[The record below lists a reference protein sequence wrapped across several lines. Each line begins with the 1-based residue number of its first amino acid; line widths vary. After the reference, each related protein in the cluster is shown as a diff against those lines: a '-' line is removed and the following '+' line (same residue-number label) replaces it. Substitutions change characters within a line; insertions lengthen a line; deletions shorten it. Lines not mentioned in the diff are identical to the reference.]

1 LLKATAITLENGF
14 EVALIISVLIV
25 WLRHTRNSHF
35 SRWIFAGT
43 ATSAVI
49 GWVVLYL
56 LKWSGPKKESFTG
69 WTMAVSFILEIVF
82 LIWLMKERKLQ
93 AGQNNAAQLLWGKG
107 SVRTIFILL
116 TAAVF
121 LTILPLMRILQFPSS
136 IFIQTYSVVNT
147 ELILKFTGGLLGLV
161 CSLLF
166 GMSFLRSTRTLSVR
180 SSVAGSVLLL
190 AAMMLNQLFTVAQI
204 LFARGVFPLT
214 PVTMK
219 ILVPIINNMDKYLYV
234 LLGAS
239 FIWTVTVLL
248 LFIRRK
254 EKLSETWNPAVQR
267 KFKARVRND
276 KRWLAAI
283 AGLMVLVPSLL
294 SVEAVLANQTIE
306 LSPAE
311 PVTPDASQQIVIPQ
325 AAVNDR
331 NLHRFGYTAADG
343 TIVRFIII
351 RKSETMY
358 GIGFDACKI
367 CGSSGYYQ
375 KGNKVICRKCDVIMN
390 IPTIGF
396 EGGCNPI
403 PLPYHMDKG
412 NLVIAS
418 SDLEKETA
426 TFHQEDLFQH

>member
-1 LLKATAITLENGF
+1 MLKAISITLGNGF
-14 EVALIISVLIV
+14 EVGLVVSVLIV
-25 WLRHTRNSHF
+25 WLRHAGSRSS
-35 SRWIFAGT
+35 SRWVYGGMGA
-43 ATSAVI
+43 AAAI
-49 GWVVLYL
+49 GYIVLYV

-69 WTMAVSFILEIVF
+69 WAMAACFIMEILF
-82 LIWLMKERKLQ
+82 LIWIIKARKVPP
-93 AGQNNAAQLLWGKG
+93 APETAAHTLWSRGIVGK
-107 SVRTIFILL
+107 IFIFL
-116 TAAVF
+116 TAAL
-121 LTILPLMRILQFPSS
+121 LTVLPLMRVLQFPSS

-147 ELILKFTGGLLGLV
+147 ELILKFTGGVLGLV
-161 CSLLF
+161 FCFLF
-166 GMSFLRSTRTLSVR
+166 GLSFLRSTRTLSVR
-180 SSVAGSVLLL
+180 SSVAGSILLL
-190 AAMMLNQLFTVAQI
+190 AAIMLNQIFTVTQI

-214 PVTMK
+214 PLTMK

-239 FIWTVTVLL
+239 LIWTVMVLL
-248 LFIRRK
+248 SFKSRK

-267 KFKARVRND
+267 KFKARVRSD
-276 KRWLAAI
+276 KRWLASI

-306 LSPAE
+306 LSPAV
-311 PVTPDASQQIVIPQ
+311 PVTPDASQHIVIP
-325 AAVNDR
+325 AASVDDR

-343 TIVRFIII
+343 TVVRFIII

-375 KGNKVICRKCDVIMN
+375 KNNKVICRKCDVIMN

-403 PLPYHMDKG
+403 PLAYHMDKG
-412 NLVIAS
+412 NLIIAS

-426 TFHQEDLFQH
+426 TFHQEDMFQH

>member
-1 LLKATAITLENGF
+1 MLKATAITLGNGF
-14 EVALIISVLIV
+14 EISLIISVLIV
-25 WLRHTRNSHF
+25 WLRHIGNGHF
-35 SRWIFAGT
+35 FRWIFAGT
-43 ATSAVI
+43 GTAAVI
-49 GWVVLYL
+49 GWVVLYI

-69 WTMAVSFILEIVF
+69 WTMALCFILEILF
-82 LIWLMKERKLQ
+82 LIWLRKERKLYT
-93 AGQNNAAQLLWGKG
+93 GQINGARFLWGRGRAGK
-107 SVRTIFILL
+107 IFIFL
-116 TAAVF
+116 TAAF
-121 LTILPLMRILQFPSS
+121 MTMLPLIRILQFPSS

-161 CSLLF
+161 FSFLF
-166 GMSFLRSTRTLSVR
+166 GMSFLRSTRTLSAR

-190 AAMMLNQLFTVAQI
+190 GAMMLNQIFTVAQI

-214 PVTMK
+214 PLTMK
-219 ILVPIINNMDKYLYV
+219 ILIPIINNMDKYLYV

-248 LFIRRK
+248 SFRRRK
-254 EKLSETWNPAVQR
+254 EKLSGEWNPAVQR

-276 KRWLAAI
+276 KRWLASI

-294 SVEAVLANQTIE
+294 GVEAVLASQTVE

-311 PVTPDASQQIVIPQ
+311 PVTPDASQQIVIPHTS
-325 AAVNDR
+325 VDDR

-375 KGNKVICRKCDVIMN
+375 KNNKVICRKCDVIMN
-390 IPTIGF
+390 ISTIGF

-403 PLPYHMDKG
+403 PLAYHMDKG

>member
-1 LLKATAITLENGF
+1 MLKAISITLGNGF
-14 EVALIISVLIV
+14 EIALVISVLIV
-25 WLRHTRNSHF
+25 WLRHTGNRHL
-35 SRWIFAGT
+35 SRWIYGGT
-43 ATSAVI
+43 GVAAFT
-49 GWVVLYL
+49 GWVVLYV

-69 WTMAVSFILEIVF
+69 WAMAACFILEMLY
-82 LIWLMKERKLQ
+82 LIWISRNTRVHS
-93 AGQNNAAQLLWGKG
+93 ASPNANHSLWSRDTAEKTF
-107 SVRTIFILL
+107 VFL
-116 TAAVF
+116 TAAL

-161 CSLLF
+161 FSFLF
-166 GMSFLRSTRTLSVR
+166 GMSFLRSTRILSVR
-180 SSVAGSVLLL
+180 GSVAGSVLLL
-190 AAMMLNQLFTVAQI
+190 ATMMLNQMFAVTQI

-214 PVTMK
+214 PLTMK
-219 ILVPIINNMDKYLYV
+219 ILVPIINNMDKYIYV
-234 LLGAS
+234 LIGVSL
-239 FIWTVTVLL
+239 IWTATVLL
-248 LFIRRK
+248 LYRKRK
-254 EKLSETWNPAVQR
+254 EKLSEAWNPAVQR

-276 KRWLAAI
+276 KRWLAFI

-294 SVEAVLANQTIE
+294 GIEAVLANTTVE

-311 PVTPDASQQIVIPQ
+311 PVTPDTNQQIVIPR
-325 AAVNDR
+325 ASVDDR

-375 KGNKVICRKCDVIMN
+375 KNNKVICRKCDVVMN

-403 PLPYHMDKG
+403 PLAYHMDKG
-412 NLVIAS
+412 NLIIAS
-418 SDLEKETA
+418 GDLEKQTA

>member
-1 LLKATAITLENGF
+1 MLKAISITLGNGF
-14 EVALIISVLIV
+14 EVALVVSVLIV
-25 WLRHTRNSHF
+25 WLRHAGSRPL
-35 SRWIFAGT
+35 SRWVYGGTGAAAAAGYL
-43 ATSAVI
+43 
-49 GWVVLYL
+49 VLYV

-69 WTMAVSFILEIVF
+69 WAMATCIIMEILFVLW
-82 LIWLMKERKLQ
+82 LIKSRKAQ
-93 AGQNNAAQLLWGKG
+93 PAAHTGADPWWNRSTAGK
-107 SVRTIFILL
+107 IFIFL
-116 TAAVF
+116 TAAS
-121 LTILPLMRILQFPSS
+121 LTVLPLMRVLQFPSS

-161 CSLLF
+161 LCFLF
-166 GMSFLRSTRTLSVR
+166 GLSFLRSTRRLSVR

-190 AAMMLNQLFTVAQI
+190 AGMMLNQMFTVTQI

-214 PVTMK
+214 PLTMK

-239 FIWTVTVLL
+239 LIWTVTVLL
-248 LFIRRK
+248 LFKTRQ

-294 SVEAVLANQTIE
+294 GVEAVLANQTIE

-311 PVTPDASQQIVIPQ
+311 PVTPDTNQQIVIPR
-325 AAVNDR
+325 ASVDDR

-375 KGNKVICRKCDVIMN
+375 KNNKVICRKCDVIMN

-403 PLPYHMDKG
+403 PLAYRLDKG
-412 NLVIAS
+412 NLIIAS
-418 SDLEKETA
+418 SDLEQETA

>member
-1 LLKATAITLENGF
+1 MLKAISITLGNGF
-14 EVALIISVLIV
+14 EVALIVSVLIV
-25 WLRHTRNSHF
+25 WLWH
-35 SRWIFAGT
+35 AGCSPLSKWVYRGT
-43 ATSAVI
+43 GAASII
-49 GWVVLYL
+49 GYVVLYM

-69 WTMAVSFILEIVF
+69 WTMAVGLIMEILF
-82 LIWLMKERKLQ
+82 LIWMVKTRKAQ
-93 AGQNNAAQLLWGKG
+93 SSAPSVTHRWWNSSTAGE
-107 SVRTIFILL
+107 IFIFL
-116 TAAVF
+116 TAAL
-121 LTILPLMRILQFPSS
+121 LTVLPLMRVLQFPSS

-161 CSLLF
+161 FSYMF

-180 SSVAGSVLLL
+180 SAVPGSVLLL
-190 AAMMLNQLFTVAQI
+190 AAMILNQIFTVAQI
-204 LFARGVFPLT
+204 LFARGIFPLT
-214 PVTMK
+214 PLTMK
-219 ILVPIINNMDKYLYV
+219 FLVPVINNMDKYLYV

-239 FIWTVTVLL
+239 LIWTVTVLL
-248 LFIRRK
+248 SFRVRQDK
-254 EKLSETWNPAVQR
+254 PSESWNPAVKR

-311 PVTPDASQQIVIPQ
+311 PVTPDTNHEIVIPT
-325 AAVNDR
+325 ASVDDR

-375 KGNKVICRKCDVIMN
+375 KNNKVICRKCDVIMN

-403 PLPYHMDKG
+403 PLAYHMDKG
-412 NLVIAS
+412 NLIIAS

-426 TFHQEDLFQH
+426 TFHQEDMFQH

>member
-1 LLKATAITLENGF
+1 MLKAISITLGNGF

-25 WLRHTRNSHF
+25 WLRHAGSSAL
-35 SRWIFAGT
+35 SRWVYGGAGFAAIAGC
-43 ATSAVI
+43 A
-49 GWVVLYL
+49 VLYA

-69 WTMAVSFILEIVF
+69 WTMAVCFILEVLY
-82 LIWLMKERKLQ
+82 LIWISKARKVDS
-93 AGQNNAAQLLWGKG
+93 AAAHTAHSLWTRGTVGK
-107 SVRTIFILL
+107 IFIFL
-116 TAAVF
+116 TAAS
-121 LTILPLMRILQFPSS
+121 LTVLPLMRVLQFPSS

-161 CSLLF
+161 FSFLF
-166 GMSFLRSTRTLSVR
+166 AMSFLRSTRTLSVR

-190 AAMMLNQLFTVAQI
+190 AAMMLNQIFTVAQI

-214 PVTMK
+214 PLTMK

-239 FIWTVTVLL
+239 LIWTVTVLL
-248 LFIRRK
+248 SFKRRK

-276 KRWLAAI
+276 KRWLASI

-311 PVTPDASQQIVIPQ
+311 PVTPDASRQIVIP
-325 AAVNDR
+325 AASVDDR

-358 GIGFDACKI
+358 GVGFDACKI

-375 KGNKVICRKCDVIMN
+375 KNNKVICRKCDVIMN

-403 PLPYHMDKG
+403 PLAYHMDKG
-412 NLVIAS
+412 NLVIAG
-418 SDLEKETA
+418 SDLEQETA

>member
-1 LLKATAITLENGF
+1 MLKATVITLSNGF
-14 EVALIISVLIV
+14 EIALIISVLIV
-25 WLRHTRNSHF
+25 WLRHTGNSRF
-35 SRWIFAGT
+35 SKWIYSGT
-43 ATSAVI
+43 AASAVI
-49 GWVVLYL
+49 SWAVLYL

-69 WTMAVSFILEIVF
+69 WTMAVSFILEIAL
-82 LIWLMKERKLQ
+82 LIWVLRERKLH
-93 AGQNNAAQLLWGKG
+93 ARKNNAAQLLWGRG
-107 SVRTIFILL
+107 GLRTVFIFL
-116 TAAVF
+116 TAVC
-121 LTILPLMRILQFPSS
+121 LTVLPVMRILQFPSS

-161 CSLLF
+161 CSLMF
-166 GMSFLRSTRTLSVR
+166 GLSFLRSTRTLSAR

-190 AAMMLNQLFTVAQI
+190 AAMMFNQLFTVAQI

-214 PVTMK
+214 PLTMK
-219 ILVPIINNMDKYLYV
+219 ILVPVINNMDKYLYV

-248 LFIRRK
+248 SFIRRQ

-283 AGLMVLVPSLL
+283 AALMVLVPALL
-294 SVEAVLANQTIE
+294 SVEAVLANQVIE

-311 PVTPDASQQIVIPQ
+311 PVTPDASHQIVIPQ
-325 AAVNDR
+325 ASVDDR

-403 PLPYHMDKG
+403 PLAYHMDKG

>member
-1 LLKATAITLENGF
+1 MLKATAITLSNGF
-14 EVALIISVLIV
+14 EIALIISVLMV
-25 WLRHTRNSHF
+25 WLRHTGNSRF
-35 SRWIFAGT
+35 SKWIYSGT
-43 ATSAVI
+43 AASAVI
-49 GWVVLYL
+49 GWAVLYL

-69 WTMAVSFILEIVF
+69 WTMAVSFIMEIAL
-82 LIWLMKERKLQ
+82 LIWIIRERKLH
-93 AGQNNAAQLLWGKG
+93 ARKNNEALLLWSRGG
-107 SVRTIFILL
+107 VRTVFICL
-116 TAAVF
+116 TTVC
-121 LTILPLMRILQFPSS
+121 LTVLPVMRILQFPSN

-147 ELILKFTGGLLGLV
+147 ELILKFTGGLLGMV
-161 CSLLF
+161 CSLMF
-166 GMSFLRSTRTLSVR
+166 GLSFVRSTRTLSAR

-219 ILVPIINNMDKYLYV
+219 ILIPVINNMDKYLYV
-234 LLGAS
+234 LLAAS

-248 LFIRRK
+248 SFIRRQ

-283 AGLMVLVPSLL
+283 ATLMVLVPALL

-311 PVTPDASQQIVIPQ
+311 PVTPDASQHIVIPQ
-325 AAVNDR
+325 ASVNDR

-403 PLPYHMDKG
+403 PLAYHMDKG